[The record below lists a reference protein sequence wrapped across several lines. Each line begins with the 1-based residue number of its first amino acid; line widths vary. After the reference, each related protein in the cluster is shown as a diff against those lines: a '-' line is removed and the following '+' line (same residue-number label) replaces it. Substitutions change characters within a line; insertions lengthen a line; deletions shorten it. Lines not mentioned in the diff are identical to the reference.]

1 MVVYVDAYQILGDL
15 LTPLIMGSKGDQI
28 LAIWPIS
35 PLPHHF
41 RFFFSCRPVDG
52 RAAGWVESG
61 PS

>member
-41 RFFFSCRPVDG
+41 RFFFLVGQLMDG
-52 RAAGWVESG
+52 QRVG
-61 PS
+61 